1 MRKQLLLAAILLTSI
16 KGFAGSIDYLSQQ
29 DAEYFAHPSMTGK
42 IGVSGAYYNPAGT
55 AFMEDGTYMQVNNQT
70 HFKTYKM
77 KVDGETFKSDKPS
90 PIIPS
95 IQIVKVDNGRSY
107 FFHGGAIAGGG
118 NVAYEGGLGM
128 FKVMENMLNE
138 GLNKQAIEIAKK
150 TKQNLN
156 LPSNFKPIQFT
167 GGNTVKGSSY
177 YVTLQGGVAQKIN
190 DHWSAA
196 FALRY
201 VNAERKL
208 KGVGNYSL
216 TAPNYDKNFNMIGIT
231 HANPRFDINSERT
244 AQGVNGIFG
253 LNYNNDKL
261 NVGLRYETET
271 RLNFKTKEKN
281 LKSFASSFGNTNPI
295 IAAGIID
302 KITNNQNVKEWTNGA
317 KGKRNLPAMASIG
330 ASYAITEK
338 TTLLTSGNYYF
349 IKEAGDSFGAYDGY
363 HNGYEVAFGIDH
375 KLNEKWTLMG
385 GYQYTNTGANKHTYK
400 DTDYALDADMFGL
413 GVKYQYSPNLSLM
426 ATGATVVYHSAT
438 SVTNVTYSKHVY
450 SMGLGATYKFN

>member
-1 MRKQLLLAAILLTSI
+1 MRKQLLLASILLTSI

-128 FKVMENMLNE
+128 FKVMENTLN
-138 GLNKQAIEIAKK
+138 N
-150 TKQNLN
+150 TFN
-156 LPSNFKPIQFT
+156 PSHAPNANPIKFL

-196 FALRY
+196 FGLRY

-216 TAPNYDKNFNMIGIT
+216 TTPELKNGKPTGKFIHST
-231 HANPRFDINSERT
+231 PRFDINSERT

-281 LKSFASSFGNTNPI
+281 LKSFASSFGNTNPM
-295 IAAGIID
+295 IAGGIID
-302 KITNNQNVKEWTNGA
+302 KITNNPNVKEWTNGQ

-385 GYQYTNTGANKHTYK
+385 GYQYTNTGANKNTYK

-426 ATGATVVYHSAT
+426 ATGATVLYHSAT

>member
-128 FKVMENMLNE
+128 FKVMENTLN
-138 GLNKQAIEIAKK
+138 NKFNPHHIPNA
-150 TKQNLN
+150 N
-156 LPSNFKPIQFT
+156 PIKFL

-190 DHWSAA
+190 NHWSAA

-208 KGVGNYSL
+208 KGVGNYRVQTGPKPTYHS
-216 TAPNYDKNFNMIGIT
+216 
-231 HANPRFDINSERT
+231 FDINSERT
-244 AQGVNGIFG
+244 AQGINGIFG

-261 NVGLRYETET
+261 NVGLRYESET

-281 LKSFASSFGNTNPI
+281 LDSFKNSFKNVPYGSLILGGVLGNS
-295 IAAGIID
+295 
-302 KITNNQNVKEWTNGA
+302 NVKEWTNNA

-385 GYQYTNTGANKHTYK
+385 GYQYTNTGANKNTYK

>member
-128 FKVMENMLNE
+128 FKVMENKLNH
-138 GLNKQAIEIAKK
+138 
-150 TKQNLN
+150 NLGQ
-156 LPSNFKPIQFT
+156 LSADGSKPIEFL

-201 VNAERKL
+201 VNAQRKL
-208 KGVGNYSL
+208 KGTAHYKLGNMNVPIKGSFVNVPGGQ
-216 TAPNYDKNFNMIGIT
+216 TPI
-231 HANPRFDINSERT
+231 FDINSERT

-281 LKSFASSFGNTNPI
+281 LGSFKDSFAGHPL
-295 IAAGIID
+295 AD
-302 KITNNQNVKEWTNGA
+302 KIMGGVLGDPTVKEWLNGA

-349 IKEAGDSFGAYDGY
+349 IKEAGDSFGAYNGY